1 MIEGSSFSTFSI
13 TLIVFHWKTKIV
25 AILVGVKWYLIVVSN
40 CISLMA
46 SDVVHLFRWASLPPK
61 KKIFAS
67 WKVDEENWALG
78 QQEETLR
85 TNLVYISWELMAL
98 VPLQVVRSMPSL
110 TLHSLITALTPT
122 LEKWWRLF
130 LYGGLL
136 WFLLED
142 LWEPQVLETPRL
154 GLL

>member
-61 KKIFAS
+61 KKNLCKLESRWGKLSSRSTGGNTENQSGLYFLG
-67 WKVDEENWALG
+67 VDGISTSPSCKTHAL
-78 QQEETLR
+78 
-85 TNLVYISWELMAL
+85 S
-98 VPLQVVRSMPSL
+98 
-110 TLHSLITALTPT
+110 HSA
-122 LEKWWRLF
+122 
-130 LYGGLL
+130 
-136 WFLLED
+136 
-142 LWEPQVLETPRL
+142 
-154 GLL
+154 